1 MALIQPRQALRAWL
15 ARPAPSSSS
24 PAPPVRA
31 FHGFTPRD
39 GRVLVSLWAPDAN
52 LNASE
57 WLSGVNRQ
65 RRDWLRFCK
74 RWAHTRTSSG
84 SKGGR
89 GTGFQS
95 ETHDDRDWLSRSE
108 KDRLSRLIGLR
119 RDISHSYSVLD
130 TILYHLAVGKTLG
143 QTGSNAIQY
152 LNEND
157 EGFRVLPLFGT
168 IPAQKGIKEILE
180 NDLQIDFS
188 KLLHGEHYF
197 QLYRP
202 IPKGAQVHSIIQL
215 ADIVNKGKDAVFI
228 FDVATRD
235 DQENF
240 LMYNQFCYFVKGAGG
255 IGDKTRSDTAVP
267 IINNYFQDQHPTFE
281 HHHTTSA
288 DQQAALFR
296 LTGDT
301 NPYLIDPNLAQKFG
315 YKHPPLHGV
324 CSLGIV
330 ANILQ
335 EQFQIPDDKFKGIKV
350 RFSAPLFPGDTI
362 QIWAWRMHKNVIFFN
377 TMSMESGDMVHTGG
391 YLTTY

>member
-1 MALIQPRQALRAWL
+1 MALMQPRPQALRAWL
-15 ARPAPSSSS
+15 ARPVPTSS
-24 PAPPVRA
+24 AHPPGAGPPTSTTRTLHAVGARDA
-31 FHGFTPRD
+31 HGW
-39 GRVLVSLWAPDAN
+39 VSLWRLDEAGRPAP
-52 LNASE
+52 E
-57 WLSGVNRQ
+57 WTGVNRQ
-65 RRDWLRFCK
+65 RRDWLRFG
-74 RWAHTRTSSG
+74 RRGAHTRTSSG

-89 GTGFQS
+89 
-95 ETHDDRDWLSRSE
+95 
-108 KDRLSRLIGLR
+108 
-119 RDISHSYSVLD
+119 VLD

-143 QTGSNAIQY
+143 LSGSNAIQY

-180 NDLQIDFS
+180 EDLQIDFS

-255 IGDKTRSDTAVP
+255 IGVKTCSDSAVP

-288 DQQAALFR
+288 DQAALFR

-324 CSLGIV
+324 CSIGIV

-377 TMSMESGDMVHTGG
+377 TMSMETGEMVHTGG
-391 YLTTY
+391 YVTTY

>member
-1 MALIQPRQALRAWL
+1 MALMQPRPQALRAWL
-15 ARPAPSSSS
+15 ARPVPTSS
-24 PAPPVRA
+24 AHPPGAGPPTSTTRTLHAVGARDA
-31 FHGFTPRD
+31 HGW
-39 GRVLVSLWAPDAN
+39 VSLWRLDEAGRPAP
-52 LNASE
+52 E
-57 WLSGVNRQ
+57 WTGVNRQ
-65 RRDWLRFCK
+65 RRDWLRFG
-74 RWAHTRTSSG
+74 RRGAHTRTSSG

-95 ETHDDRDWLSRSE
+95 ESADDANWLSRSE
-108 KDRLSRLIGLR
+108 K
-119 RDISHSYSVLD
+119 
-130 TILYHLAVGKTLG
+130 
-143 QTGSNAIQY
+143 
-152 LNEND
+152 
-157 EGFRVLPLFGT
+157 
-168 IPAQKGIKEILE
+168 KGIKEILE
-180 NDLQIDFS
+180 EDLQIDFS

-255 IGDKTRSDTAVP
+255 IGVKTCSDSAVP

-288 DQQAALFR
+288 DQAALFR

-324 CSLGIV
+324 CSIGIV

-377 TMSMESGDMVHTGG
+377 TMSMETGEMVHTGG
-391 YLTTY
+391 YVTTY